1 MSTTNP
7 DPETRIPRAP
17 RVPASEARQR
27 IADAAVRLLATTRFR
42 DLTVDAVMAEAG
54 LARTVFYRHF
64 DSLPALAVALLA
76 DLVADVERL
85 AEPLVDA
92 DLPELRE
99 GVLQGQLDVLVDRYA
114 RYGPLLLAFDDA
126 AALDAEIEAL
136 RSAQLERALAMTTTL
151 FATGVERGILAP
163 LGSPGVPLAL
173 VVMNHAYLLAEF
185 GQGDGD
191 AERARATLWTIWSRV
206 TGLGSDRVS
215 SGGGADG

>member
-7 DPETRIPRAP
+7 ATEPRIPRAP

-64 DSLPALAVALLA
+64 DSLPALAVALLT
-76 DLVADVERL
+76 DMVADVERL
-85 AEPLVDA
+85 AEPLADA

-99 GVLQGQLDVLVDRYA
+99 EVLRGQLDVLVDRYA

-136 RSAQLERALAMTTTL
+136 RTAQLERALAMTTTL
-151 FATGVERGILAP
+151 FATGIERGVLAP

-185 GQGDGD
+185 GQGGGD
-191 AERARATLWTIWSRV
+191 ADRARATLWTIWSRV
-206 TGLGSDRVS
+206 TGLGSDL
-215 SGGGADG
+215 